1 MAKPRALKKRAS
13 PANGKARIRIKE
25 HVTMRA
31 GDLLPNPLNWRL
43 HPPPQVE
50 ALRAAFA
57 EVGIVSEVLA
67 VRTRRGVMLIDG
79 HARADL
85 DPDQDM
91 PVAIL
96 DLSPSE
102 QRRVLGS
109 YDVIGAMADRD
120 DAKFREVVSGAAAEA
135 TTEDFRRVLVSF
147 QATEPGGPKRRR
159 RALDP
164 DEVPALP
171 ETPTTK
177 PGDLWIMGPHRI
189 LCGDTTQAADVERLM
204 GGEVADMVWTDPP
217 YAIYG
222 SSSGIGSDIADDKM
236 VRPFFL
242 EVLRASRDN
251 VAMFGHIYIACDW
264 RSWPSWWEMAKR
276 AELAPKN
283 LIVWDKG
290 GSGLGSSYANT
301 YELVGFFAR
310 LPKQTVMTSGFK
322 TGQRQVHSSNV
333 MRFDKVPGGQREHN
347 AQKPVQLVTAQI
359 ELSSDPGQLV
369 IDWFAGS
376 GTTLIARRN
385 SRAAGA
391 RLWRW
396 SPDTLTSRCDAG
408 RASPE
413 RKPSG
418 SKLVARESSDE

>member
-1 MAKPRALKKRAS
+1 
-13 PANGKARIRIKE
+13 
-25 HVTMRA
+25 
-31 GDLLPNPLNWRL
+31 
-43 HPPPQVE
+43 
-50 ALRAAFA
+50 
-57 EVGIVSEVLA
+57 
-67 VRTRRGVMLIDG
+67 
-79 HARADL
+79 
-85 DPDQDM
+85 
-91 PVAIL
+91 
-96 DLSPSE
+96 
-102 QRRVLGS
+102 
-109 YDVIGAMADRD
+109 
-120 DAKFREVVSGAAAEA
+120 
-135 TTEDFRRVLVSF
+135 
-147 QATEPGGPKRRR
+147 
-159 RALDP
+159 
-164 DEVPALP
+164 
-171 ETPTTK
+171 
-177 PGDLWIMGPHRI
+177 
-189 LCGDTTQAADVERLM
+189 
-204 GGEVADMVWTDPP
+204 
-217 YAIYG
+217 
-222 SSSGIGSDIADDKM
+222 
-236 VRPFFL
+236 
-242 EVLRASRDN
+242 
-251 VAMFGHIYIACDW
+251 
-264 RSWPSWWEMAKR
+264 MAKR